1 MKSKLTKE
9 ERRAR
14 TEKALKITRKTFQVI
29 TYVTSAAF
37 IGLIIAMIVMYGI
50 DATANEVFTNGGG
63 YTFGIVGIPLFSV
76 ILFSGIVIAILNL
89 RDDLLKDEEETSEF
103 KMIQEVKQ

>member
-14 TEKALKITRKTFQVI
+14 TDKALKITKRTFQII
-29 TYVTSAAF
+29 TYATSAAF
-37 IGLIIAMIVMYGI
+37 IGLIITMIAMYGL
-50 DATANEVFTNGGG
+50 DVTANEVFDNGEAL
-63 YTFGIVGIPLFSV
+63 TFGIVGIPLFSV
-76 ILFSGIVIAILNL
+76 ILLSGIVIAILNL

-103 KMIQEVKQ
+103 KMIQEVK